1 MSFTL
6 LRALGALVAAAVI
19 LPISSSV
26 SAQEAEGRR
35 IEEVIVTAERK
46 EASVQ
51 DTSISITA
59 FTDQFLDDFG
69 IRNQEDMQ
77 NFIPATTIQPYDA
90 TIRGVGRNFRAL
102 GGDPGVSTYMNEV
115 YSEDL
120 LTATAGTFWDV
131 DRVEILRGPQGT
143 LYGRNAIGGAMN
155 ILYKKPSN
163 EFEGSVKGIVGNYD
177 TREIYGML
185 NLPIIKDQLMIR
197 VNGARR
203 DRDGVIDDI
212 GPDGGSLDGLGTQN
226 GALLLRWTPTDTIDI
241 NFRRNWMNIDRSFGG
256 ANGGGLVVLNE
267 EGLPFRNTTD
277 IAAGYRFIDPMNTDP
292 ANIYDNDWYDQ
303 SRPILEFVNPET
315 GAIDQA
321 QYNRVGID
329 PANGFTG
336 RNNPAAFLTNPL
348 PRDAAEAEAQR
359 LAGTVA
365 GTSAEDAALYNDCVF
380 PGKIKGDDV
389 CAATNGQNNEEFVQT
404 GTQFSFVWQV
414 ADALELKYIYG
425 RNELIYH
432 RYTDDDNTG
441 NSTWDRT
448 FYVNHEADYESHE
461 VQAFYDIGD
470 NLTFT
475 SGIFFYDARI
485 DQRGD
490 FYPWQTNVRKFSEP
504 YEDNTA
510 LSQGAAEAL
519 ICGAPGG
526 CTGDVIDPDTGAT
539 DQDAADAVVGAPAT
553 ALLGMPSEMVTLFS
567 ARDACQAQ
575 EGGCVRGTPDS
586 PAGITAATSLW
597 GGDDGSNR
605 NLDVIHGPRTVGTDL
620 LYTTVTERE
629 AFAAYTQG
637 VWDIND
643 LFTLTLGIRYG
654 EDELKAEENLWYYEE
669 TSALNA
675 LYGGLIGINAANGG
689 MVDDGTG
696 NLVPTDI
703 ATHEGVPFAL
713 SIHRPFERKDDKITW
728 RANLD
733 WNINDSAMMYFGVTT
748 GHRAGGYN
756 LVFFSQTQ
764 TYDPE
769 ELIAYEIGYKTQFL
783 DDTLQINGSFYY
795 YDYDTIHTVG
805 TEVSVA
811 TGNTTTSVLPAP
823 GAEIFGIEAEGTWL
837 ATDRLTLGG
846 NFSFTPS
853 EYTETLLL
861 ADPSQADVPNSL
873 YPGFANRTEDIK
885 GNQLL
890 QVPELK
896 FTAWGNYRFPLSG
909 GSNLDLNTVY
919 SWIDKVY
926 YSPFER
932 EEESADSYGRWD
944 ARLSWTSAQGNIII
958 TGFVNNILDDV
969 GVLQVLRDGEQHRF
983 RHSAG
988 TTLPRMYGLEF
999 TFSVGGL

>member
-1 MSFTL
+1 MLFNFSRTF
-6 LRALGALVAAAVI
+6 RALKLQSRARVAFLVLLV
-19 LPISSSV
+19 LPLSSF
-26 SAQEAEGRR
+26 AEEGERR
-35 IEEVIVTAERK
+35 IEEVVVTAERK

-90 TIRGVGRNFRAL
+90 TVRGVGRNFRAL

-120 LTATAGTFWDV
+120 LTATAATFWDV
-131 DRVEILRGPQGT
+131 ERVEILRGPQGT

-212 GPDGGSLDGLGTQN
+212 GVVGDSDGLDGLGTQN
-226 GALLLRWTPTDTIDI
+226 GALLLRWTPTETIDI
-241 NFRRNWMNIDRSFGG
+241 NFRKNWMNIDRPFGG

-277 IAAGYRFIDPMNTDP
+277 IAAGYRFVFAEDEDGVPITNPLDSRWIDP
-292 ANIYDNDWYDQ
+292 
-303 SRPILEFVNPET
+303 SRPILEFTNPDT

-329 PANGFTG
+329 VANGFTG
-336 RNNPAAFLTNPL
+336 RNNPAAFLTNNL
-348 PRDAAEAEAQR
+348 PRNAAEAEAQR

-365 GTSAEDAALYNDCVF
+365 GTSDEDAARYNGCVF

-404 GTQFSFVWQV
+404 GTQFSIAWD
-414 ADALELKYIYG
+414 ATDALQFKYIYG

-441 NSTWDRT
+441 NPYWDRT

-461 VQAFYDIGD
+461 FQAFYDIGES
-470 NLTFT
+470 LTFT

-504 YEDNTA
+504 YQDNTS
-510 LSQGAAEAL
+510 LTQGAAEAL
-519 ICGAPGG
+519 ICG
-526 CTGDVIDPDTGAT
+526 VDPDTGIPLGCTGAVDPGTGLT
-539 DQDAADAVVGAPAT
+539 DQETADALVGAPAT
-553 ALLGMPSEMVTLFS
+553 ALLGMQSEMVTLFS

-575 EGGCVRGTPDS
+575 EGGCVRGTPDN
-586 PAGITAATSLW
+586 PAGISAATSLW

-637 VWDIND
+637 VWDINE

-654 EDELKAEENLWYYEE
+654 EDKLKAEENLWYYEE
-669 TSALNA
+669 TGGLNA
-675 LYGGLIGINAANGG
+675 LYGGLAGINVVNGG
-689 MVDDGTG
+689 LVDDGTG

-733 WNINDSAMMYFGVTT
+733 WDINDSAMMYFGITT

-769 ELIAYEIGYKTQFL
+769 ELMAYEIGYKTQFL
-783 DDTLQINGSFYY
+783 EDTLQINGSFYY
-795 YDYDTIHTVG
+795 YDYETIHTVG

-823 GAEIFGIEAEGTWL
+823 GAEIWGIEAEGTWL

-846 NFSFTPS
+846 NFSYTPS
-853 EYTETLLL
+853 KYTETLLL

-873 YPGFANRTEDIK
+873 YPGFATRTEDIK

-890 QVPELK
+890 QVPDLK
-896 FTAWGNYRFPLSG
+896 FTALGNYRFPLSG
-909 GSNLDLNTVY
+909 GSNLDINTVY

-944 ARLSWTSAQGNIII
+944 ARA
-958 TGFVNNILDDV
+958 
-969 GVLQVLRDGEQHRF
+969 
-983 RHSAG
+983 
-988 TTLPRMYGLEF
+988 TLCE
-999 TFSVGGL
+999 

>member
-1 MSFTL
+1 MLFFP
-6 LRALGALVAAAVI
+6 V
-19 LPISSSV
+19 SSI
-26 SAQEAEGRR
+26 AEEADRK
-35 IEEVIVTAERK
+35 IEEVLVTAERK

-90 TIRGVGRNFRAL
+90 TVRGVGRNFRAL

-120 LTATAGTFWDV
+120 LTATAATFWDV
-131 DRVEILRGPQGT
+131 ERVEILRGPQGT

-185 NLPIIKDQLMIR
+185 NMPIIKDQLMIR

-212 GPDGGSLDGLGTQN
+212 GPDGGDLDGLGTQN

-241 NFRRNWMNIDRSFGG
+241 NFRKNWMNIDRSFGG

-267 EGLPFRNTTD
+267 EGLPRRNTMD
-277 IAAGYRFIDPMNTDP
+277 VAAGYRFIDPANTDP
-292 ANIYDNDWYDQ
+292 ADMFDNDWYDQ
-303 SRPILEFVNPET
+303 SRPILEFTNPTT

-336 RNNPAAFLTNPL
+336 RNNPAAFLTNPF

-359 LAGTVA
+359 LGGTVA
-365 GTSAEDAALYNDCVF
+365 GTSDEEAARYNSCVF

-404 GTQFSFVWQV
+404 GTQFSIAW
-414 ADALELKYIYG
+414 DALDTLQFKYIYG
-425 RNELIYH
+425 SNELIYH

-441 NSTWDRT
+441 NPFWDRT

-461 VQAFYDIGD
+461 FQAFYDIGES
-470 NLTFT
+470 LTFT

-490 FYPWQTNVRKFSEP
+490 FYPWQTEVRKFSQP

-510 LSQGAAEAL
+510 LSAEGAEAL
-519 ICGAPGG
+519 G
-526 CTGDVIDPDTGAT
+526 DPDLE
-539 DQDAADAVVGAPAT
+539 GAPAT
-553 ALLGMPSEMVTLFS
+553 ALLGFSSDMVNLFS
-567 ARDACQAQ
+567 ARAACQAQ
-575 EGGCVRGTPDS
+575 EGGCVRGTPDD
-586 PAGITAATSLW
+586 PAGITAALSLW

-605 NLDVIHGPRTVGTDL
+605 NLDVIHGPRTTGTDL
-620 LYTTVTERE
+620 LYTTITERE

-637 VWDIND
+637 VWDINE

-654 EDELKAEENLWYYEE
+654 EDKLKAEENLWYYEE

-675 LYGGLIGINAANGG
+675 LYGGLVGINSANGG

-713 SIHRPFERKDDKITW
+713 SIYRPFERKDDKITW
-728 RANLD
+728 RANID
-733 WNINDSAMMYFGVTT
+733 WEINDSAMMYFGITT

-783 DDTLQINGSFYY
+783 EDTLQINGSFYY
-795 YDYDTIHTVG
+795 YDYSTIHTVG
-805 TEVSVA
+805 NEVSVA
-811 TGNTTTSVLPAP
+811 TGDQTVSVLPAP

-846 NFSFTPS
+846 NFSYTPS
-853 EYTETLLL
+853 EYTKSLFL
-861 ADPSQADVPNSL
+861 ADPTRAEAPTSL
-873 YPGFANRTEDIK
+873 YPDFINQTEDIK

-890 QVPELK
+890 QVPDLK
-896 FTAWGNYRFPLSG
+896 FTFWGNYRFPLSG
-909 GSNLDLNTVY
+909 GSNLDVNTVY

-944 ARLSWTSAQGNIII
+944 ARASWSSATGNIVVAA
-958 TGFVNNILDDV
+958 FVNNILDDV

-988 TTLPRMYGLEF
+988 TTLPRMYGLEV